1 MTPDAVTVQPCGA
14 LQWMQFTQHLLFALI
29 AWVSIGVYGS
39 WYVLGSIS
47 HGRREGFISL
57 HDTTYMTRPEEREA
71 PRRLV
76 DSSLEREFGVPAMRG
91 HDVPQSPKDMRLAA
105 LVICGAF
112 GVASVLILAAL
123 AWIGAQHYGT
133 RRLVVRL
140 LLTGGPDWT
149 T

>member
-1 MTPDAVTVQPCGA
+1 
-14 LQWMQFTQHLLFALI
+14 
-29 AWVSIGVYGS
+29 
-39 WYVLGSIS
+39 
-47 HGRREGFISL
+47 
-57 HDTTYMTRPEEREA
+57 
-71 PRRLV
+71 
-76 DSSLEREFGVPAMRG
+76 MRG